1 MGGCDVAAP
10 PAAEGATPVAGGESI
25 ITAAPHLL
33 QKRVPGVILAPQE
46 LQNAMDHL
54 DWSDNE
60 SNKETLGASIP
71 QIDWNRAGW
80 DLAPQPSRIVRHGE
94 SE

>member
-1 MGGCDVAAP
+1 MQVEP
-10 PAAEGATPVAGGESI
+10 PAAEGGTPVVAEGES

-54 DWSDNE
+54 E
-60 SNKETLGASIP
+60 LVGP
-71 QIDWNRAGW
+71 
-80 DLAPQPSRIVRHGE
+80 
-94 SE
+94 